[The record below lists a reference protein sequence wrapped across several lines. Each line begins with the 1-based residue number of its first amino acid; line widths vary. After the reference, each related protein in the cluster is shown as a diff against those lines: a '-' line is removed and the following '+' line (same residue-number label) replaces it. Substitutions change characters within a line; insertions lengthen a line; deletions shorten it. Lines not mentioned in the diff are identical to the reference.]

1 MSVCSLSV
9 ALVEQVTRPG
19 HFHKLSPPPLG
30 HYDTP
35 HALYEA
41 LRNPT
46 MNYTVLVPPS
56 ESLAF
61 LPKALGHGL
70 MTHAQAL
77 SILMLHIIPGRFG
90 ARDLTLA
97 ANDGQYAFSLAT
109 LPCMQLA
116 GKTLCSFRLGAMCT
130 PISMKYVLLVFHSV
144 QSTRSNLRTELEV
157 ACTSGCFEQ

>member
-1 MSVCSLSV
+1 
-9 ALVEQVTRPG
+9 
-19 HFHKLSPPPLG
+19 
-30 HYDTP
+30 
-35 HALYEA
+35 
-41 LRNPT
+41 

-130 PISMKYVLLVFHSV
+130 PISAMCTPIRMKHVLLVFHIV
-144 QSTRSNLRTELEV
+144 ESTRSNLMTELEV
-157 ACTSGCFEQ
+157 ACTSGCYEQ